1 MSGMRVFSGN
11 ANRPLAEEIC
21 RYLGIQ
27 LGEAN
32 TSRFSDGEFNFQIN
46 ENVRGADIFIVQPTC
61 PPVDENIV
69 ELLIMLDAFRRSSA
83 DRVTA
88 VIPYY
93 GYARKDRKDR
103 PRVPISAK
111 VMANIITTAGAN
123 RVLTMDLHAG
133 QIQGFFDIPVDHLY
147 AAPVMLDYFAKLKLP
162 DLVVVAPDAGGV
174 ERARAYAK
182 RLDCDL
188 ALADKRRDKEKMNTV
203 EVMNIVG
210 NVEGRTALIVD
221 DMVDTA
227 GSLTQV
233 AQSITANGAREVYA
247 CCTHAVLSGPAM
259 ERIEKSTIKELVV
272 TNSIPPRQSVSR
284 KVKSLSVAG
293 LLAEA
298 IRSIHT
304 SASVSKLFV

>member
-1 MSGMRVFSGN
+1 MSAMRVFCGN

-32 TSRFSDGEFNFQIN
+32 TTRFSDGEFNYQIN
-46 ENVRGADIFIVQPTC
+46 ENVRGADVFILQSTC
-61 PPVDENIV
+61 PPVDSHIV

-83 DRVTA
+83 DRITA
-88 VIPYY
+88 VIPYF
-93 GYARKDRKDR
+93 GYARKDRKDK

-111 VMANIITTAGAN
+111 VMANIITTAGAS
-123 RVLTMDLHAG
+123 RVLTIDLHAG

-147 AAPVMLDYFAKLKLP
+147 SAPVMLDYFTRKNLQ

-182 RLDCDL
+182 RLDADL
-188 ALADKRRDKEKMNTV
+188 ALADKRRDKDRANTV

-210 NVEGRTALIVD
+210 QVEGRTALIVD

-233 AQSITANGAREVYA
+233 AQAIAAKGAREVYA
-247 CCTHAVLSGPAM
+247 CCTHAVLSGPAI
-259 ERIEKSTIKELVV
+259 ERIEKSPIKELVV
-272 TNSIPPRQSVSR
+272 TNTIPLRTTECR
-284 KVKSLSVAG
+284 KIHSLSVAG

-298 IRSIHT
+298 IKSIHT
-304 SASVSKLFV
+304 STSVSNLFV

>member
-1 MSGMRVFSGN
+1 MK
-11 ANRPLAEEIC
+11 
-21 RYLGIQ
+21 
-27 LGEAN
+27 
-32 TSRFSDGEFNFQIN
+32 TS
-46 ENVRGADIFIVQPTC
+46 GADVFIVQPTC
-61 PPVDENIV
+61 PPVDSHVI

-83 DRVTA
+83 ERITA
-88 VIPYY
+88 VIPYF

-111 VMANIITTAGAN
+111 VMANIITTAGAT

-147 AAPVMLDYFAKLKLP
+147 AAPVLLDYFAKKKLEN
-162 DLVVVAPDAGGV
+162 LVVVAPDAGGV

-182 RLDCDL
+182 RLDADL
-188 ALADKRRDKEKMNTV
+188 ALADKRRDKEQANTV

-210 NVEGRTALIVD
+210 QVEGRPALIVD

-233 AQSITANGAREVYA
+233 AQAIADKGATAVYA
-247 CCTHAVLSGPAM
+247 CCTHAVLSGPAL
-259 ERIEKSTIKELVV
+259 ERIANSPIEELVV
-272 TNSIPPRQSVSR
+272 TNTIPHPNLALSR
-284 KVKSLSVAG
+284 IRVLSVAG

-304 SASVSKLFV
+304 ATSVSRLFV